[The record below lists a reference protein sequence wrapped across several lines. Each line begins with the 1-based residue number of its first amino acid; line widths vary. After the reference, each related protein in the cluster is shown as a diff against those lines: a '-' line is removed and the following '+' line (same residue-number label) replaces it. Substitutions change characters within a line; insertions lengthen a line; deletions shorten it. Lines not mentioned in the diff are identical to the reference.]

1 LKAELSLFVK
11 CIDSILELKA
21 TFLFE
26 MNGFVLKGKEIDWIL
41 KGKMAS
47 NNKSYAVIYDKYR

>member
-1 LKAELSLFVK
+1 
-11 CIDSILELKA
+11 
-21 TFLFE
+21 
-26 MNGFVLKGKEIDWIL
+26 MNGFVLKGKEIDLIL